1 MRWPWRRARDDGG
14 ARAVQVEATEAL
26 AHARSQRPRIA
37 EALLVARALT
47 RQADA
52 LAHDVERALRL
63 P

>member
-1 MRWPWRRARDDGG
+1 M
-14 ARAVQVEATEAL
+14 QVEATEAL
-26 AHARSQRPRIA
+26 AHARSQRPRIT
-37 EALLVARALT
+37 EALLVAKALT